1 MASKIKTSLAKN
13 TNIEFDSKPQSPN
26 ILSIEQNKTN
36 VDSQNKSSGSS
47 QTSNL
52 NSGLNKSTSSV

>member
-26 ILSIEQNKTN
+26 ILYHNYN
-36 VDSQNKSSGSS
+36 FV
-47 QTSNL
+47 
-52 NSGLNKSTSSV
+52 